1 MYKLKQAI
9 AHFTTEDKFE
19 LIANDE
25 KVATLK
31 SDKGNIEIGVG
42 LIEEIIEIKSYK
54 KGKVKEEI
62 VE

>member
-1 MYKLKQAI
+1 MYKLKENV

-19 LIANDE
+19 LVSKDE

-54 KGKVKEEI
+54 KEKVKEET